1 MQDLYTLDA
10 QAFAVTYGGAHGT
23 WGRTMIALTLLGSGW
38 SALVLLPLLVWPPA
52 RRFASAL
59 ALAILAQ
66 GTCVWAIKLVVGR
79 VRPWIAMGLPAPP
92 GAPHDGSF
100 PSGHAAGSF
109 CVAAF
114 LVVVLPATSLASAR
128 RGRLVAALAVALATL
143 IAVSRVYLGAHFPSD
158 VVAGAMLGTLIGGAA
173 GRLYQWR
180 APASAQSLE
189 GRKRS

>member
-1 MQDLYTLDA
+1 MHDLDMH
-10 QAFAVTYGGAHGT
+10 AFVATYGGAHGS
-23 WGRTMIALTLLGSGW
+23 WGRTMIALTRLGSGW
-38 SALVLLPLLVWPPA
+38 SALVLLALVGWPPA

-59 ALAILAQ
+59 SLAILAQ

-114 LVVVLPATSLASAR
+114 LFVVLPATSFASTGTRVLVTTLAII
-128 RGRLVAALAVALATL
+128 LAAL